1 MIRVMEALQIYRSQA
16 NLFSGKNAIITV
28 RDLLKWAGRV
38 NLNKFRGSHMDPKA
52 IATEGFLVLGERSRN
67 NTDKQFILNTI
78 NRVFNVKLNINEL
91 YESYY
96 SEHLSEIFEKVP
108 AELNLPKIIPS

>member
-1 MIRVMEALQIYRSQA
+1 M
-16 NLFSGKNAIITV
+16 
-28 RDLLKWAGRV
+28 LKKIC
-38 NLNKFRGSHMDPKA
+38 LT
-52 IATEGFLVLGERSRN
+52 I
-67 NTDKQFILNTI
+67 ILNTI
-78 NRVFNVKLNINEL
+78 NRVFNVKLKINEL